1 MGLFQQPARGGAVT
15 LLECRAVKKAFGALV
30 ALNGVDLT
38 LQEGEILG
46 LIGPNGAGKSTL
58 FNIIAGLERPTAGTV
73 RYRDRIVSGLKAH
86 EVCRLGI
93 AKTFQIPQL
102 FAGLSV
108 LENVLVAGLYG
119 KGAALRRARAEAEE
133 LLEFVGLAA
142 KGAVPAANLSVS
154 ERRRLDLARVLAT
167 GAGAILLDENMAGLT
182 AGEMEPAVALLQ
194 AVRRRGVSLMVIEHI
209 MRMIVGVADR
219 VLVLNYGEVIAEGT
233 PQQVMR
239 DPAVIKAY
247 LGEAY
252 A

>member
-1 MGLFQQPARGGAVT
+1 MT

-30 ALNGVDLT
+30 ALNGVDVT
-38 LQEGEILG
+38 LREGEILG
-46 LIGPNGAGKSTL
+46 VIGPNGAGKSTL

-73 RYRDRIVSGLKAH
+73 RYRDRVVSGLKAH
-86 EVCRLGI
+86 AVCRLGI

-102 FAGLSV
+102 FAGLAV

-119 KGAALRRARAEAEE
+119 KGAGLRRARAEAEE
-133 LLEFVGLAA
+133 LLDFVGLGG
-142 KGAVPAANLSVS
+142 KRAVPAADLTVS

-167 GAGAILLDENMAGLT
+167 GAGVILLDENMAGLT
-182 AGEMEPAVALLQ
+182 PREMEAAVALLH

-209 MRMIVGVADR
+209 MRTIVGVADR
-219 VLVLNYGEVIAEGT
+219 VLVLNYGEAIAQGT
-233 PQQVMR
+233 PQQVMQ
-239 DPAVIKAY
+239 DPAVITAY

>member
-1 MGLFQQPARGGAVT
+1 MT
-15 LLECRAVKKAFGALV
+15 LLECRAVTKAFGALL
-30 ALNGVDLT
+30 ALNGVDLR
-38 LQEGEILG
+38 LREGEILG

-58 FNIIAGLERPTAGTV
+58 FNIIAGLERPTSGTV
-73 RYRDRIVSGLKAH
+73 HYRDRLVSGLKAH
-86 EVCRLGI
+86 AVCRLGI

-102 FAGLSV
+102 FAGLAV

-119 KGAALRRARAEAEE
+119 KGAGLRRARAEAEE
-133 LLEFVGLAA
+133 LLDFVGLGG
-142 KGAVPAANLSVS
+142 KRAVPAADLTVS

-167 GAGAILLDENMAGLT
+167 GAGVILLDENMAGLT
-182 AGEMEPAVALLQ
+182 PREMEAAVALLH

-209 MRMIVGVADR
+209 MRTIVGVADR

-233 PQQVMR
+233 PQRVMQ